1 MTTSLWSA
9 AARVPGSDIFNP
21 LPASLIKQAN
31 ERPAHLAF
39 VWTAVRRKELVV
51 SDEFSYGVAVRRV
64 RAVARQL
71 STE

>member
-1 MTTSLWSA
+1 MTASLWSV

-21 LPASLIKQAN
+21 LPASLVKQTY
-31 ERPAHLAF
+31 ERPDHLAF

-51 SDEFSYGVAVRRV
+51 SEEFSYGVALRRV

-71 STE
+71 STG